1 MKFDIPFSR
10 IDVEREK
17 AATKQGE
24 VDTYQADEKLRAE
37 LTERMEKKREEM
49 IKARDREYA
58 LSGSLGKK
66 RHRHL

>member
-1 MKFDIPFSR
+1 MKYAIPFAR
-10 IDVEREK
+10 LDLEREK
-17 AATKQGE
+17 ASRVNGE
-24 VDTYQADEKLRAE
+24 VITYQASPELAKE

-66 RHRHL
+66 QHRQL